1 VNKPD
6 TRPAVQPG
14 ESRVKFTHHLPHI
27 QQCLLGR
34 RHQWQTLLLV
44 LCVAVSGCT
53 GSFMHANSQQ
63 HNNGL
68 TDDLLQKDG
77 LAFLTPSTVTGQE
90 EDKQALAFVFAN
102 VVAQLHPKIHYV
114 SLPETLSAINHHGLT
129 DEYRLMYEQ
138 YRNTGIFKHE
148 LLKKVGQATGARY
161 AVQLKLA
168 GFKQGSEGRFG
179 MFGWRIVDTQFAKI
193 RLFMQIWDTSAGVIV
208 WEMSHEMNYGYDSV
222 QESGV
227 TFRSIVE
234 ASANDILA
242 KLPAANNPTEA
253 IAGVHEARVIKP
265 D

>member
-1 VNKPD
+1 M
-6 TRPAVQPG
+6 
-14 ESRVKFTHHLPHI
+14 VKFVHARPHL
-27 QQCLLGR
+27 QQCLVER
-34 RHQWQTLLLV
+34 RHPWQKLLL
-44 LCVAVSGCT
+44 LCLAVSGCA

-68 TDDLLQKDG
+68 TEDLLQREG

-90 EDKQALAFVFAN
+90 EDKQALAFVFGN
-102 VVAQLHPKIHYV
+102 VLAQLHPKIRYV
-114 SLPETLSAINHHGLT
+114 SLPETLSAINHQGLT
-129 DEYRLMYEQ
+129 DDYRLMYEQ

-148 LLKKVGQATGARY
+148 VLKKIGQATGARY

-179 MFGWRIVDTQFAKI
+179 IFGWRIVDTQFAKI
-193 RLFMQIWDTSAGVIV
+193 RLFVQIWDTHTGMIV

-234 ASANDILA
+234 ASAKDVLA
-242 KLPAANNPTEA
+242 KLPVVNNPAEA
-253 IAGVHEARVIKP
+253 IAGAHEANAIKS